1 MYSRDTGRGNSR
13 EGGGGGGERPASRTR
28 ARQHGRRGGARGPH
42 GPCRRSKAA
51 GSSGAAL
58 SAAVSTCPEGQGERG
73 ESLVGEK
80 ERGKDASL
88 EGRGGAG
95 RLQHACGVA
104 QQERNERAVFK
115 VEVVGRLQEATR
127 QHRRPARRRLRRSL
141 PAPRVGAPRPAAPRR
156 RKVRGA
162 RGAARGAAPPRR
174 TRGRPRRAAAPGRA
188 RPPPPLRPLQQ
199 HRARRGRGRD
209 AARLPRRAARLS
221 AAAAAEGEAAGQGG
235 DLQRSRRA
243 AATPPRGG
251 RGATLPAARRGA
263 TTARSR
269 RARRGGPPLVG
280 PPCAGTTANKRVA
293 LSKRTK
299 LQMPASV
306 TMNSASGLDV
316 DVAGIL
322 SSTATRENIGCL
334 SPCRRSEVMARGRR
348 GWSAKLD
355 ALRATCTRAAAAHR
369 HRRERTTPAPI
380 TRMVR
385 SVNIPSAPQIPTD
398 RGLQAACQWEDE
410 GARLHLP

>member
-13 EGGGGGGERPASRTR
+13 GGGGVERPASRTR

-156 RKVRGA
+156 CKVRGA

-188 RPPPPLRPLQQ
+188 RPPPAPAAPPAASGAARTWKRCSASAAPR
-199 HRARRGRGRD
+199 RAPQRRRRRRGRGRGAGGRPAKKPTSSSHSPSRRPGRD
-209 AARLPRRAARLS
+209 AASGAPGCHNRTEPSSPPRRS
-221 AAAAAEGEAAGQGG
+221 
-235 DLQRSRRA
+235 
-243 AATPPRGG
+243 
-251 RGATLPAARRGA
+251 
-263 TTARSR
+263 
-269 RARRGGPPLVG
+269 PLVG